1 MNLNFINQ
9 EFQRLATV
17 ESAIDYEFEPKSKIK
32 NGKRNIYYEDL
43 KNDFINEVN
52 TFGFSPFILENFE
65 KQRKNPNIMKYMDKK
80 FNHGLTN
87 YVKMQNKSIKIN
99 PLSGSVI
106 KKKSKTA
113 KKKIPILENTFYLK
127 RKEVVKEKDKKDNFL
142 QKAFENL
149 GGNKLNISSDDDE
162 ENINSNQNMNN
173 KNNKENTKT
182 TNKAYDE
189 VKNKLAA
196 QLREKYM
203 KPKDYAHPLNNNNVS
218 NSLPQISISEFN
230 KPEALKINFEKFF
243 SENNN
248 KNDYKKIVALSK
260 NKEFLISKKDGKV
273 TTSVLKNENKQKSPI
288 TKMPTKFNNMKK
300 YKNILVSPSKN
311 KNEKFL
317 LFEKSR
323 PLQLM
328 KKKEID
334 LTLKMQDLIKEF
346 TE

>member
-1 MNLNFINQ
+1 
-9 EFQRLATV
+9 
-17 ESAIDYEFEPKSKIK
+17 
-32 NGKRNIYYEDL
+32 
-43 KNDFINEVN
+43 
-52 TFGFSPFILENFE
+52 
-65 KQRKNPNIMKYMDKK
+65 
-80 FNHGLTN
+80 
-87 YVKMQNKSIKIN
+87 
-99 PLSGSVI
+99 
-106 KKKSKTA
+106 
-113 KKKIPILENTFYLK
+113 
-127 RKEVVKEKDKKDNFL
+127 
-142 QKAFENL
+142 
-149 GGNKLNISSDDDE
+149 
-162 ENINSNQNMNN
+162 MNN
-173 KNNKENTKT
+173 KNNKENNKT

-203 KPKDYAHPLNNNNVS
+203 KPKDYAHPLNNNNVNS
-218 NSLPQISISEFN
+218 SLPQISISEFN

-288 TKMPTKFNNMKK
+288 AKIPTKFNNMKK
-300 YKNILVSPSKN
+300 YKNILVSPSKS

-323 PLQLM
+323 PLQLL

>member
-1 MNLNFINQ
+1 
-9 EFQRLATV
+9 
-17 ESAIDYEFEPKSKIK
+17 
-32 NGKRNIYYEDL
+32 
-43 KNDFINEVN
+43 
-52 TFGFSPFILENFE
+52 
-65 KQRKNPNIMKYMDKK
+65 
-80 FNHGLTN
+80 
-87 YVKMQNKSIKIN
+87 
-99 PLSGSVI
+99 
-106 KKKSKTA
+106 
-113 KKKIPILENTFYLK
+113 
-127 RKEVVKEKDKKDNFL
+127 
-142 QKAFENL
+142 
-149 GGNKLNISSDDDE
+149 
-162 ENINSNQNMNN
+162 MNN

-230 KPEALKINFEKFF
+230 KPEALKINSEKFF

-323 PLQLM
+323 PLQLL